1 MDSRRL
7 IQVASAIVVGAIFC
21 IIFNQSRKKPK
32 KVTQTQSK
40 EFSQS
45 FMMDTF
51 DPIEDFE
58 MIYFDENR
66 GLVQINLRGNGQ
78 KN

>member
-32 KVTQTQSK
+32 KVAQTQSK

-51 DPIEDFE
+51 EPIENFE
-58 MIYFDENR
+58 MIYFDEHR
-66 GLVQINLRGNGQ
+66 GLVQINIS
-78 KN
+78 K

>member
-21 IIFNQSRKKPK
+21 IILNQSSKKPK
-32 KVTQTQSK
+32 KVAQAKSK

-51 DPIEDFE
+51 EPIENFE
-58 MIYFDENR
+58 MIYFDEHR
-66 GLVQINLRGNGQ
+66 GLVQINIS
-78 KN
+78 K

>member
-7 IQVASAIVVGAIFC
+7 VQVASAIVVGAIFC
-21 IIFNQSRKKPK
+21 IIFNQSRKKVK
-32 KVTQTQSK
+32 KVAQIQSK
-40 EFSQS
+40 PVSQD
-45 FMMDTF
+45 FMMETLK
-51 DPIEDFE
+51 PIEDFE
-58 MIYFDENR
+58 MIYFDEQK

>member
-32 KVTQTQSK
+32 KVVQTPSK
-40 EFSQS
+40 EVSQA

-51 DPIEDFE
+51 EPIEDFE
-58 MIYFDENR
+58 MIYFDEQR
-66 GLVQINLRGNGQ
+66 GLVQLNI
-78 KN
+78 KK

>member
-32 KVTQTQSK
+32 KVAQTQSK

-45 FMMDTF
+45 FMMETLK
-51 DPIEDFE
+51 PIENFE
-58 MIYFDENR
+58 IIYFDEHK
-66 GLVQINLRGNGQ
+66 GLVQINIS
-78 KN
+78 K

>member
-7 IQVASAIVVGAIFC
+7 VQVASAIVVGAIFC
-21 IIFNQSRKKPK
+21 IIFNQSRKRVKR
-32 KVTQTQSK
+32 VAQTQSK
-40 EFSQS
+40 QVSQD
-45 FMMDTF
+45 FMVETF
-51 DPIEDFE
+51 KPIEDFE
-58 MIYFDENR
+58 MIYFDEQR

>member
-21 IIFNQSRKKPK
+21 IIFNQSRKRAK
-32 KVTQTQSK
+32 KVAQTQSK

-66 GLVQINLRGNGQ
+66 GLVQINVRGNGQ

>member
-21 IIFNQSRKKPK
+21 IVFNQMRKKK
-32 KVTQTQSK
+32 KKIVYIQSK
-40 EFSQS
+40 EVSQA

-51 DPIEDFE
+51 EPIKDFE
-58 MIYFDENR
+58 MIYFDEQR
-66 GLVQINLRGNGQ
+66 GLVQLNI
-78 KN
+78 KK

>member
-7 IQVASAIVVGAIFC
+7 VQVASAIVVGAIFC
-21 IIFNQSRKKPK
+21 IIFNQSRKRAK
-32 KVTQTQSK
+32 KVAQTQSK
-40 EFSQS
+40 PVSQD
-45 FMMDTF
+45 FMVETF
-51 DPIEDFE
+51 KPIEDFE
-58 MIYFDENR
+58 MIYFDEHR

>member
-21 IIFNQSRKKPK
+21 IVFNQMRKKKK
-32 KVTQTQSK
+32 KVVYVQSK
-40 EFSQS
+40 EVSQA

-51 DPIEDFE
+51 EPIEDFE
-58 MIYFDENR
+58 MIYFDEQR
-66 GLVQINLRGNGQ
+66 GLVQLNI
-78 KN
+78 KK